1 MVRYR
6 EILRLDAMGVSRRNI
21 AFSCDCSRNTVKSVL
36 DKAAAAGI
44 RWPLPDEMNDAALQA
59 ALFPPKEKSTG
70 GKYPI
75 DHEFIEKEMGR
86 RGMTMTLLWNE
97 YCESATSAGKEPFM
111 YSAFC
116 QRHRRWA
123 ASNRISMHINRKPA
137 EQMQVDWVGDTMEVV
152 DPDTGELL
160 KVYVFVACLP
170 YSGYMYAEG
179 FYDMRAE
186 SWITAHVNAFSFFG
200 GSTPILV
207 PDNLK
212 TGVAKNTAA
221 ELVVNDQYRLM
232 AEYYGTAVVPA
243 RPRKPKD
250 KGAVEMSVGVIERR
264 AIAALRNRR
273 FMSLRD
279 LNKALLG
286 RAQAINSAPFQRRD
300 GSRESIFL
308 GQEKGL
314 LIPLPAQP
322 YAMTTRKAAT
332 VNSNYHVAFDG
343 AWYSVP
349 FTYANKAVEVVATKD
364 TVAIIADG
372 QRVAMHPRVREG
384 QNPWSTK
391 QSHMPENHRDYLA
404 RSGERFR
411 SEAAKVGP
419 SCLEV
424 MASILASHRVEQQA
438 YRSCK
443 GLISLARTHGRET
456 LEQACAKALS
466 YTKNPSYKTVKSVI
480 PTIIQ
485 DEDPD
490 DGAYLRGDGFYDG
503 YLKTEEGFGN
513 D

>member
-1 MVRYR
+1 MVKYR
-6 EILRLDAMGVSRRNI
+6 EILRLEAMGVSRRNI
-21 AFSCDCSRNTVKSVL
+21 GFSVGCSPNTVQNVSNR
-36 DKAAAAGI
+36 ARAAGI
-44 RWPLPDEMNDAALQA
+44 SWPLPDEMSDSILQA
-59 ALFPPKEKSTG
+59 VLFPPKAKSDS
-70 GKYPI
+70 GKHPI
-75 DHEFIEKEMGR
+75 DHERVEREMGR

-97 YCESATSAGKEPFM
+97 YCDEATSAGKEPFM

-123 ASNRISMHINRKPA
+123 ASNRITMHIDRRPA
-137 EQMQVDWVGDTMEVV
+137 EQIQVDWVGDAMEVA

-179 FYDMRAE
+179 FYDMKEEA
-186 SWITAHVNAFSFFG
+186 WITAHVNAFEFFG

-212 TGVAKNTAA
+212 TGVIKNTVA

-232 AEYYGTAVVPA
+232 AEHYGTAVVPA

-250 KGAVEMSVGVIERR
+250 KGAVEMSVGVVERR

-273 FMSLRD
+273 FLSLKE
-279 LNKALLG
+279 LNRALLG
-286 RAQAINSAPFQRRD
+286 KVRAINSSPFQKRE
-300 GSRESIFL
+300 GSRESVFL

-314 LIPLPAQP
+314 LVPLPAAP
-322 YAMTTRKAAT
+322 YVATTRKAVT
-332 VNSNYHVAFDG
+332 INSNYHAAFEG

-349 FTYANKAVEVVATKD
+349 FTYANKSAEIVATKD
-364 TVAIIADG
+364 TVSVYAEG
-372 QRVAMHPRVREG
+372 QRIAMHQRVREG

-391 QSHMPENHRDYLA
+391 QSHMPEGHREFLA
-404 RSGERFR
+404 WNGQRFR
-411 SEAAKVGP
+411 AEAAKVGP
-419 SCLEV
+419 SCSEV
-424 MASILASHRVEQQA
+424 MASILASHRIEQQA

-443 GLISLARTHGRET
+443 GLIGLARTHGRAV

-466 YTKNPSYKTVKSVI
+466 YTGKPSYKTVKTVI
-480 PTIIQ
+480 PTIIA

-490 DGAYLRGDGFYDG
+490 DGAYLRGDGFYDD
-503 YLKTEEGFGN
+503 YCAPERSDE
-513 D
+513 DD